1 MSISKFNPSLWKT
14 DFKLL
19 NSALKKRVCQSF
31 KSAFRKIKNTC
42 HRFILSD
49 DRKYQVKQENLRRF
63 MAKIEKVDSSSS
75 YYYQAN
81 NITNDFQKNASIK
94 STFQ

>member
-1 MSISKFNPSLWKT
+1 M
-14 DFKLL
+14 
-19 NSALKKRVCQSF
+19 
-31 KSAFRKIKNTC
+31 
-42 HRFILSD
+42 
-49 DRKYQVKQENLRRF
+49 RRF